1 MKESAKLHVVCDN
14 LVLSGL
20 AIVRLTY
27 GVKSSK
33 EALYKLYTLNSI
45 LWLYYSSFSLN
56 GLRYNAFANSSQMY
70 TVAHT
75 FLNSRLIYPTP
86 HLLSLLGCLTIT
98 SNLLTYKTE
107 FLTSS

>member
-20 AIVRLTY
+20 TIVRLTC

-45 LWLYYSSFSLN
+45 LWLDY
-56 GLRYNAFANSSQMY
+56 
-70 TVAHT
+70 
-75 FLNSRLIYPTP
+75 
-86 HLLSLLGCLTIT
+86 
-98 SNLLTYKTE
+98 
-107 FLTSS
+107 